1 MYDYRSD
8 TPSAPVEKKLTPM
21 EKLKLKM
28 RAGLE
33 KSSNNRRVF
42 YDHSH
47 VISYVYDE
55 LRFEY
60 SCIK

>member
-42 YDHSH
+42 MTIAMLFLTYMMN
-47 VISYVYDE
+47 
-55 LRFEY
+55 
-60 SCIK
+60 